1 MTFYIAESID
11 EISPQDYGTEI
22 SDELFEFICRQQR
35 KAEFDMSNLT
45 ALDPYGDTEV
55 PLLDLDEIIETCR
68 CILEQDLLQSYD
80 DPDEGEQMLQDLI
93 SIAQTAKAQNSG
105 LFSMGD

>member
-1 MTFYIAESID
+1 MTFYIASSID
-11 EISPQDYGTEI
+11 KIEPSDFSAEI

-35 KAEFDMSNLT
+35 NVAFDMGKLT

-55 PLLDLDEIIETCR
+55 PLSDLDEIIETCR
-68 CILEQDLLQSYD
+68 YILEQDLLQSYD

-93 SIAQTAKAQNSG
+93 SAAQTAKAQNLC
-105 LFSMGD
+105 LFSVGD